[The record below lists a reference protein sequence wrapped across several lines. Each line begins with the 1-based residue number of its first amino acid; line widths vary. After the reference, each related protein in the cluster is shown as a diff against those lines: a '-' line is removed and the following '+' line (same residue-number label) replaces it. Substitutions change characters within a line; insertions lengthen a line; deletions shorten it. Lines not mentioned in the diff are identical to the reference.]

1 MAKPPT
7 AGGGRHSRTALSSP
21 RRRREPPS
29 VAGELTNGA
38 MNSRSRDAN
47 LAKLESLRLEC
58 RFLPVD
64 EAVLVEYGRVRLV
77 LESCGSSQV
86 VA

>member
-1 MAKPPT
+1 
-7 AGGGRHSRTALSSP
+7 
-21 RRRREPPS
+21 
-29 VAGELTNGA
+29 